1 MAQETILKV
10 SLKDYKK
17 GIDDLR
23 ASLLGLDKD
32 SEEYGKIV
40 QEIAERQD
48 NLNDAMNAG
57 KQAVNAVDGSYNA
70 LAQTLSNLKKEWKN
84 MEMGTPEWEAM
95 AVRINDINNQL
106 KDADASVGVFTRNVG
121 DYANAFEEAF
131 KQAVGGLSS
140 MPGIIGSIGSTT
152 KQLIPLI
159 QKASTTATAGLKG
172 VKKALVST
180 GIGALI
186 VAVGLLIAH
195 FDDLRKLFKK
205 NNPAEDAQKAFDAL
219 KASIDAA
226 NDSLSLEIE
235 LMEAEGATTE
245 EVRLKKIELIKAQQA
260 QTLAQLENVRATIKQ
275 IEAHSAF
282 RRWIT
287 GEKKDLEELKETEK
301 QLFELESSQSKE
313 ITKLLNS
320 NTADR
325 IKKKKQ
331 AADEEKKKLDEILKK
346 VKDNSKSEIQAL
358 TDKYNEELALLKKYG
373 KDSTELTK
381 QYEENLDSIRRKA
394 TEGALSR
401 LASYQPLDKLLDD
414 YKKKFGEIIK
424 WQEAVGGEF
433 PPEYMLEAIDVE
445 QKMIDKAQE
454 LKLVSSDSA
463 EEFAAA
469 YRAAFYEFEEASKN
483 FTDAQFGWT
492 KAGQEYLETL
502 QAEGSQMQYLNE
514 VTDHAFEKIN
524 LFQDELETAQSVIEN
539 IKKGNFE
546 PSDLFPDAD
555 TALLFWQQLE
565 TQIKK
570 AIETSSRE
578 WEEASAAVI
587 NYKNSLKEI
596 QEETKILEAEFGK
609 NSNWQWFSNT
619 SQFYEI
625 YQSRLDAA
633 IWYRDNLEIIEG
645 ETIEAREKR
654 ELEAEQAIL
663 KIKREYAQKHIEIS
677 QALGGHLTSIWG
689 SINDI
694 YESNAKAQGKTDEE
708 VFNQT
713 KGSKIALAT
722 VETIQGA
729 LAAFMGYQQYPQPY
743 GAILG
748 GIAAAATTAAG
759 MAQIAAI
766 KATRFDSQGNDIS
779 NPVAVVN
786 ATPRMADYQPDT
798 IQNLTGASETQNL
811 ANALQQTPIY
821 VSVTDINN
829 AQAKV
834 TDRNNESSF

>member
-10 SLKDYKK
+10 SLREYKQ

-40 QEIAERQD
+40 EQIAERQN
-48 NLNDAMNAG
+48 NLNDVMNAG
-57 KQAVNAVDGSYNA
+57 KQTVNAVDGSYNA
-70 LAQTLSNLKKEWKN
+70 LAQTLSQLKKEWKN
-84 MEMGTPEWEAM
+84 MEIGTPEWEAM

-106 KDADASVGVFTRNVG
+106 KDADSQVGVFTRNVG

-131 KQAVGGLSS
+131 KKATDGLAT
-140 MPGIIGSIGSTT
+140 MPGVIGNIAGTA

-159 QKASTTATAGLKG
+159 QKTTATATEGLKG
-172 VKKALVST
+172 VRKAIAAT

-186 VAVGLLIAH
+186 IAVGLLIAN
-195 FDDLRKLFKK
+195 FDELVALFKK
-205 NNPAEDAQKAFDAL
+205 HNSEADKAKQSYENLTKAL
-219 KASIDAA
+219 D
-226 NDSLSLEIE
+226 DSNVEME
-235 LMEAEGATTE
+235 RQVKLMEAQGEAYD
-245 EVRLKKIELIKAQQA
+245 KINLYQRQHTRQALELIQIEKDA
-260 QTLAQLENVRATIKQ
+260 QTDLYKTMTERSLLWRKTHKEEMEAVKNNIEELGIKENEYYDKLRVLNNDYDVWKIREDKKVADD
-275 IEAHSAF
+275 
-282 RRWIT
+282 
-287 GEKKDLEELKETEK
+287 EKKQLDDL
-301 QLFELESSQSKE
+301 
-313 ITKLLNS
+313 
-320 NTADR
+320 
-325 IKKKKQ
+325 
-331 AADEEKKKLDEILKK
+331 LKK
-346 VKDNSKSEIQAL
+346 VKENSKSEIQAL
-358 TDKYNEELALLKKYG
+358 TDKYKEEKALLEKYH
-373 KDSTELTK
+373 KDTTELTK

-424 WQEAVGGEF
+424 WQKAVGGEF

-445 QKMIDKAQE
+445 QRMIDKAQE

-502 QAEGSQMQYLNE
+502 QAEGRQMQYLNE
-514 VTDHAFEKIN
+514 VADHAFEKVN
-524 LFQDELETAQSVIEN
+524 WFQEELEMVKGVIGE
-539 IKKGNFE
+539 IQEGNFT

-555 TALLFWQQLE
+555 TAILFWEQLE
-565 TQIKK
+565 AQISK
-570 AIETSSRE
+570 AIETSNHQ

-596 QEETKILEAEFGK
+596 QEEAKILEAEFGK

-619 SQFYEI
+619 SRFYEI
-625 YQSRLDAA
+625 YQARLDAA
-633 IWYRDNLEIIEG
+633 IWYRDNLEIIEN
-645 ETIEAREKR
+645 ETFEAREKR

-708 VFNQT
+708 IFNQT
-713 KGSKIALAT
+713 KGSKIALGW

-729 LAAFMGYQQYPQPY
+729 LAAFMGYQEYPQPY

-748 GIAAAATTAAG
+748 AAAAAATMAAG
-759 MAQIAAI
+759 VAQIEAI
-766 KATRFDSQGNDIS
+766 KATQFDSAGNNVS
-779 NPVAVVN
+779 NPTAVIN
-786 ATPRMADYQPDT
+786 ATPRMSDYQPDMT
-798 IQNLTGASETQNL
+798 ANLTGASETQNL
-811 ANALQQTPIY
+811 ANALQQTPLF
-821 VSVTDINN
+821 VSVTDINA
-829 AQAKV
+829 AQIKV

>member
-57 KQAVNAVDGSYNA
+57 KQAANAVDGSYNA
-70 LAQTLSNLKKEWKN
+70 LVQTLSNLKKEWKN

-131 KQAVGGLSS
+131 KQAAGGLSS
-140 MPGIIGSIGSTT
+140 MPGIVGSIASTT

-159 QKASTTATAGLKG
+159 QKASTTATAGLSG
-172 VKKALVST
+172 VKKAIAST
-180 GIGALI
+180 GVGALI

-195 FDDLRKLFKK
+195 FDDIRNLFKK
-205 NNPAEDAQKAFDAL
+205 NNPLEDAQKSFDDL
-219 KASIDAA
+219 KKTIDST
-226 NDSLSLEIE
+226 NESLSLQIE

-245 EVRLKKIELIKAQQA
+245 QVRLKKIELIKAQQA
-260 QTLAQLENVRATIKQ
+260 QTQAQLDNVRATIKQ

-287 GEKKDLEELKETEK
+287 GEKKELEGLKELEK
-301 QLFELESSQSKE
+301 ELFELDTKQSKE

-320 NTADR
+320 NTADSL
-325 IKKKKQ
+325 KKKKQ
-331 AADEEKKKLDEILKK
+331 AADEEKKKLDEVLKK
-346 VKDNSKSEIQAL
+346 VKENSKSEIQAL
-358 TDKYNEELALLKKYG
+358 TDKYKEEKALLEKYH
-373 KDSTELTK
+373 KDTTQLTK
-381 QYEENLDSIRRKA
+381 QYEENIEAIRRKA
-394 TEGALSR
+394 TEGALTR

-414 YKKKFGEIIK
+414 YKKKFGEVIK
-424 WQEAVGGEF
+424 WQEAVGGKF
-433 PPEYMLEAIDVE
+433 PPEYMLETVDVE
-445 QKMIDKAQE
+445 QKMIDKALE

-514 VTDHAFEKIN
+514 VADHAFDKIN
-524 LFQDELETAQSVIEN
+524 LFQDQLETAQSVIEN

-565 TQIKK
+565 AQIKK

-578 WEEASAAVI
+578 WENASADVI
-587 NYKNSLKEI
+587 NYKNSLKEL
-596 QEETKILEAEFGK
+596 ETQTQILETEFGK
-609 NSNWQWFSNT
+609 DSNWQWFSNT
-619 SQFYEI
+619 SQFYDI
-625 YQSRLDAA
+625 YQQRLDAA

-645 ETIEAREKR
+645 ETIEARKKR
-654 ELEAEQAIL
+654 EVEAEQAIL

-759 MAQIAAI
+759 IAQIAAI
-766 KATRFDSQGNDIS
+766 KATRFDSQGNDVS

-786 ATPRMADYQPDT
+786 ATPRMSDYQPDT